1 MPFGLVPARR
11 YIITHEELYFAGRDS
26 IIYQLYWVRLF
37 RVTSVQLTTTRSMD
51 CSYCVFLTPLCYDM
65 TIVYWTLKPED
76 LNIGTLLVM
85 SFIAWSNWYPNHIC
99 FSTVPF
105 NWSDISGYDVQSL
118 FSLGTILPWYFH
130 VPSTFVLCYFD
141 SFHWRTG
148 FTSET
153 FVW

>member
-1 MPFGLVPARR
+1 MPFGLVPARS
-11 YIITHEELYFAGRDS
+11 YISTHEELYFAGRDS

-37 RVTSVQLTTTRSMD
+37 RVISVQLTSTHL
-51 CSYCVFLTPLCYDM
+51 FLCLLDTFGLCQDF
-65 TIVYWTLKPED
+65 WTLRPED
-76 LNIGTLLVM
+76 LNTRTLLVM
-85 SFIAWSNWYPNHIC
+85 SFIAWSGWYPNHIC